1 MAKIFLDTNP
11 IIYVLDSQQK
21 FHEKTM
27 TVWTHFLEEDY
38 DFCTS
43 VITDSEFLIL
53 PFKKNDSNAF
63 LAYQNFLD
71 KLRVSQTDITKL
83 IAKTAAE
90 LRAKYVGLKLADSL
104 QLASSIVCD
113 CDVFLTNDKRL
124 KQVTEANVL
133 YLGDM

>member
-1 MAKIFLDTNP
+1 MLFLRIRIFL
-11 IIYVLDSQQK
+11 ISSG
-21 FHEKTM
+21 F
-27 TVWTHFLEEDY
+27 
-38 DFCTS
+38 
-43 VITDSEFLIL
+43 
-53 PFKKNDSNAF
+53 
-63 LAYQNFLD
+63 
-71 KLRVSQTDITKL
+71 SQTDITKL

-133 YLGDM
+133 YLGEM